1 MGRAM
6 LSNYLIQFSVD
17 GPGCVSSL
25 LPDLRPN
32 SGGGNEEN
40 GELHRKSPCMHCYTQ
55 CPRHCSRPP
64 PTHTFAGDTWTLPG
78 KPGSVSLGVTA
89 PISWVQVHTS
99 FCLCPQRVRFPSPVY
114 ILAALLWVSGD
125 LLQGGLCH
133 AQGCCTQSPWP
144 CGRPL
149 LTCTFPGD
157 TQTQSCLSLCGG
169 VCALVCTRFV

>member
-1 MGRAM
+1 MHA
-6 LSNYLIQFSVD
+6 
-17 GPGCVSSL
+17 L
-25 LPDLRPN
+25 L
-32 SGGGNEEN
+32 
-40 GELHRKSPCMHCYTQ
+40 Y
-55 CPRHCSRPP
+55 
-64 PTHTFAGDTWTLPG
+64 
-78 KPGSVSLGVTA
+78 SVSLTLQQATANPHLCWRHLDTPWQAWVSLLGVTA

-114 ILAALLWVSGD
+114 VLAALLWVSGD